1 MHTIC
6 RLVLVFCLFGNLSA
20 ARVWANS
27 EGFDFLDDAFYEDLP
42 EQPQIADPFE
52 SFNRMVFTFNDYAY
66 TWVMQPVA
74 STYSEVV
81 PHDIRLVIDNFCYN
95 FQEPVRFVNSLLQLR
110 FSDAGN
116 IFLRF
121 AINTIG
127 GVGGL
132 GDPAGRE
139 FGLKPVDASFGETLA
154 FWGIGDGVYLVAPVI
169 GATTVRELSGTLFDG
184 LAMTP
189 YYFFADGVPEV
200 AGISVGRRINSLS
213 LRLGEYETVTQMSVD
228 PYTAFRN
235 GYFQRREQARRHSL
249 PLDDKL

>member
-1 MHTIC
+1 MNMV
-6 RLVLVFCLFGNLSA
+6 RGLFLAFFLFGSLSTTA
-20 ARVWANS
+20 AWADS
-27 EGFDFLDDAFYEDLP
+27 DDLDFLDDAFYDDLP
-42 EQPQIADPFE
+42 EQPQIPDPFE
-52 SFNRMVFTFNDYAY
+52 SFNRVMFTFNDYAY

-81 PHDIRLVIDNFCYN
+81 PQDIRQVIDNFCYN
-95 FQEPVRFVNSLLQLR
+95 FQEPVRFVNSLLQMR
-110 FSDAGN
+110 FSDAGTV
-116 IFLRF
+116 FLRF

-184 LAMTP
+184 LVMTP
-189 YYFFADGVPEV
+189 YYFLADGLPEV
-200 AGISVGRRINSLS
+200 AGISAGRRLNSLS
-213 LRLGEYETVTQMSVD
+213 LRLGEYEAVTQMSVD